1 MINSDEHY
9 RSIIEDKDSLID
21 ELYGDIEDLKTQLE
35 LANDDIDAKQELI
48 NYLNDIIK
56 NLSDD
61 IDDKQELINYLNGII
76 KNLSGEIE
84 RLEEE
89 VQLYQRDCMGKN

>member
-35 LANDDIDAKQELI
+35 LANDDID
-48 NYLNDIIK
+48 
-56 NLSDD
+56 
-61 IDDKQELINYLNGII
+61 DKQELINYLNSII

-84 RLEEE
+84 RLGEE

>member
-9 RSIIEDKDSLID
+9 RSILEDKDSLID
-21 ELYGDIEDLKTQLE
+21 ELYGDIEYLKTQLE
-35 LANDDIDAKQELI
+35 LAN
-48 NYLNDIIK
+48 
-56 NLSDD
+56 DD

-84 RLEEE
+84 RLGEE

>member
-21 ELYGDIEDLKTQLE
+21 ELYGDVEDLKTQLE
-35 LANDDIDAKQELI
+35 LANDDIDAKQ
-48 NYLNDIIK
+48 
-56 NLSDD
+56 
-61 IDDKQELINYLNGII
+61 QLINYLNGII

-84 RLEEE
+84 RLREE

>member
-1 MINSDEHY
+1 MITSHEHY
-9 RSIIEDKDSLID
+9 RSIIDDKDSLID

-35 LANDDIDAKQELI
+35 LANDDID
-48 NYLNDIIK
+48 
-56 NLSDD
+56 
-61 IDDKQELINYLNGII
+61 DKQELINYLDRII

-84 RLEEE
+84 RLREE

>member
-35 LANDDIDAKQELI
+35 LANDDIV
-48 NYLNDIIK
+48 
-56 NLSDD
+56 
-61 IDDKQELINYLNGII
+61 DKQELINYLNGVI

-84 RLEEE
+84 RLREE
-89 VQLYQRDCMGKN
+89 VQLYQRDCMSKN

>member
-35 LANDDIDAKQELI
+35 LANDDID
-48 NYLNDIIK
+48 
-56 NLSDD
+56 
-61 IDDKQELINYLNGII
+61 DKQELINYLDRII

-84 RLEEE
+84 RLGEE

>member
-35 LANDDIDAKQELI
+35 LANDDIDDLKTELKLA
-48 NYLNDIIK
+48 N
-56 NLSDD
+56 DD
-61 IDDKQELINYLNGII
+61 IDDKQELINYLNSII

-84 RLEEE
+84 RLGEE

>member
-9 RSIIEDKDSLID
+9 RSIIEDKDFLID

-35 LANDDIDAKQELI
+35 LAN
-48 NYLNDIIK
+48 
-56 NLSDD
+56 DD

-84 RLEEE
+84 RLGEE

>member
-9 RSIIEDKDSLID
+9 RSIIEDKGSLID

-35 LANDDIDAKQELI
+35 LANDDID
-48 NYLNDIIK
+48 
-56 NLSDD
+56 
-61 IDDKQELINYLNGII
+61 DKQELINYLNSII

-84 RLEEE
+84 RLGEE